1 MSSLASSS
9 VLTANEFDFDKSSID
24 ALLLVLTLNEDQ
36 ATSNPGP
43 GVLSY
48 NLDSGSTTLRTDTFP
63 HTSQSRPATF
73 QHDPTLLDQNPN
85 SALSELTEA
94 PPPSQLQE
102 TSQSHRISELAELA
116 ARSLGDVSRP
126 LKIWLELAENVLQD
140 AKRFHEQDNLES
152 AFVEYTKATIIAI
165 GKIPSHPD
173 YWVFLSA
180 TQRHNISLVSY
191 ILPMAP

>member
-9 VLTANEFDFDKSSID
+9 ILTANEFDCDKSSID
-24 ALLLVLTLNEDQ
+24 ALLLALTLNEDR
-36 ATSNPGP
+36 ATSNP

-48 NLDSGSTTLRTDTFP
+48 NSDSGSTTFGTDTFP
-63 HTSQSRPATF
+63 HTSQSHPATF
-73 QHDPTLLDQNPN
+73 QRGPTLLDQKPN

-94 PPPSQLQE
+94 PPPSQPQE

-116 ARSLGDVSRP
+116 ARSLGDVFRP
-126 LKIWLELAENVLQD
+126 LKIWLEIVENVVQD
-140 AKRFHEQDNLES
+140 AKRFHEQGHLES
-152 AFVEYTKATIIAI
+152 AFVEYTKATMIAI

-173 YWVFLSA
+173 YWVLLNA

-191 ILPMAP
+191 ILPIVP